1 MVASDTTTIAVE
13 ETDEIAVIKFNRPDS
28 RNAFNLQLIEEF
40 HNVLL
45 DLNEDKTKG
54 ILLTGEGPVTT
65 AGADTSIVGGEDDDK
80 KEKLTENINN
90 IYGLIHKYPR
100 PTVMAVKGAAIG
112 AGFQLALSVDFSVI
126 GEESKLLKPEIEY
139 GVFSEYS
146 TRMIANQT
154 SKNIAREIALAGNT
168 ISPEQALQ
176 WGLVT
181 QVVPETKVESEA
193 REYLDKLVSYDPI
206 CYEKTKES
214 LAFSRDISEF
224 ENYP

>member
-1 MVASDTTTIAVE
+1 MVASDTTTIAIE
-13 ETDEIAVIKFNRPDS
+13 ETDEIAVIKFNRPDY
-28 RNAFNLQLIEEF
+28 RNAFNLQLIEDF
-40 HNVLL
+40 YNVLSE
-45 DLNEDKTKG
+45 LNKG
-54 ILLTGEGPVTT
+54 ANKGLLLTGEGPVTT
-65 AGADTSIVGGEDDDK
+65 AGADTSIVGGDDDDK
-80 KEKLTENINN
+80 KNKLTGRIND
-90 IYGLIHKYPR
+90 IYELIHDYPR

-146 TRMIANQT
+146 TRMIADQT
-154 SKNIAREIALAGNT
+154 SKNIAREIALAGNS

-181 QVVPETKVESEA
+181 QVVPESKVESEA
-193 REYLDKLVSYDPI
+193 RELLNELASYDST
-206 CYEKTKES
+206 CYQKTKES
-214 LAFSRDISEF
+214 LAFSRDVSEF